1 MSVSL
6 AFKWLASAAVAT
18 ATPGLPPPAAN
29 PPTAVELVQP
39 VDPQTPDQLPFLIE
53 REYRMVVKV
62 VAPGPTTLDFLVDT
76 AAERSAVS
84 REVAK
89 RLGFSPAK
97 TLPIISFGGTHE
109 VATVHVPELRF
120 SKTVRNNLELMTF
133 ASDVMGADGFL
144 GVDALQDKKVEFDF
158 VNERMTVRR
167 ANSANAFGAS
177 GDVVV
182 RAKRR
187 DGRLIFSDARVN
199 RVSAEALLDTGSSLT
214 IGNTALRDALRARGK
229 LGQTIP
235 VKIMAITGEVIVA
248 DYGIVKNVTLPGV
261 TFHDMPMAFSTVQPF
276 KALGMDDRPALLLGM
291 DALHVFGWV
300 MVDFRNR
307 SVEFANRG
315 DGGANIRFM
324 NNTTRGW

>member
-1 MSVSL
+1 MSVSF
-6 AFKWLASAAVAT
+6 AFRLLASAAVLT
-18 ATPGLPPPAAN
+18 ATPTLPQSSASPPSALAE
-29 PPTAVELVQP
+29 TQP
-39 VDPQTPDQLPFLIE
+39 ADSQVPDQLPFLVE

-89 RLGFSPAK
+89 QLGFAPAK
-97 TLPIISFGGTHE
+97 TLPIISFGGSRE
-109 VATVHVPELRF
+109 VSTVHVPELRF
-120 SKTVRNNLELMTF
+120 SKTVRNDLELMTF

-158 VNERMTVRR
+158 INERMTVRR
-167 ANSANAFGAS
+167 ASSANAFAGNA
-177 GDVVV
+177 DVVV

-214 IGNTALRDALRARGK
+214 IGNTALRDALRAKGK
-229 LGQTIP
+229 LGQTTP

-261 TFHDMPMAFSTVQPF
+261 SFHDMPMAFSTIQPF
-276 KALGMDDRPALLLGM
+276 KALGMEDRPALLLGM

-315 DGGANIRFM
+315 DDGANIRFM